1 MGKEIVWCKIDKNK
15 HLKAPS
21 SHKEEGAF
29 FYQKLSK
36 IKKMKVLKFGGTSVG
51 SVESITKLLQIIE
64 KEQSGSGSPVVVL
77 SAMSG
82 VTNLLSDMAN
92 KAEKGIS
99 FTDDLKDLEERHFHI
114 IKELLAV
121 AKQNPVFTKL
131 RILFNELEDIL
142 QGVMILGELTP
153 RTRDLIL
160 SYGERC
166 SAFMISKIAGQ
177 KDDDDLFVSAANL
190 IKTDSNYGQAR
201 VNMELSKLLIRDFY
215 QKNND
220 KIIFT
225 TGFIASNEEGRI
237 TTLGR
242 GGSDYTAAIIAS
254 ALNAEEIE
262 IWTDVNGMMTAD
274 PRMVKKAFSL
284 PELSYTEA
292 MELSFFGAKVIYPPT
307 MIPAFLK
314 KIPIVIRNTFEPEFT
329 GTVIRH
335 DCENSHLAIKGIS
348 SINDI
353 SIINV
358 EGSGMVGKAG
368 FSGRLFSLLAR
379 EQINIILITQS
390 SSEHSITFAIH
401 PADAEKAQK
410 LIAQEFELELLAK
423 KMEVPVFEHHLSVLA
438 IVGENM
444 KQSPGISGKLFHALG
459 RNGINVRAI
468 AQGSSEYNISVVIS
482 KEDLKKGLNAVHD
495 AFFVG
500 LNKTLHLFC
509 IGTGNIGSTLFRQL
523 LAHQDFLQKH
533 NGLQIKVVGISNSR
547 KMLFN
552 EDGIKLENWSEE
564 LQKQGENA
572 DLASFVRKMKE
583 LNLPN
588 CVLADNTASV
598 EPIDFYHEIF
608 SANISIV
615 TCNKIGNSGTF
626 EQYKLFRDSARLHG
640 VDFFYET
647 NVGAGLPIVKTL
659 KDLMLSGDRIIK
671 IEAILSGTISYI
683 FNHYKGDNSFH
694 DVVKQAQEKGYTEP
708 DPRDDLRGTDFM
720 RKMLILARD
729 AGYALDPED
738 VIIENM
744 LPQACLQAKS
754 VDDFY
759 YALKSEHAF
768 FEDMKSKAEHD
779 KKVLRYIGK
788 LENGQVKISLQ
799 MVDETH
805 PFYALS
811 GSDNIISFSTE
822 RYSERPMV
830 VKGPGA
836 GAEVTAAG
844 VFADIVNV
852 GANKL

>member
-1 MGKEIVWCKIDKNK
+1 
-15 HLKAPS
+15 
-21 SHKEEGAF
+21 
-29 FYQKLSK
+29 
-36 IKKMKVLKFGGTSVG
+36 MKVLKFGGTSVG

-64 KEQSGSGSPVVVL
+64 REQSSSQKPVVVL

-82 VTNLLSDMAN
+82 VTNLLSEMAN

-99 FTDDLKDLEERHFHI
+99 FSNDIKDLEERHFYI

-121 AKQNPVFTKL
+121 SKQNPVFTKL

-177 KDDDDLFVSAANL
+177 KHDDDLFVSAADL

-201 VNMELSKLLIRDFY
+201 VNMELSELLIRDFY
-215 QKNND
+215 QKNSD
-220 KIIFT
+220 KIIFV

-284 PELSYTEA
+284 SELSYTEA

-314 KIPIVIRNTFEPEFT
+314 KIPIVIRNTFEPDFP

-335 DCENSHLAIKGIS
+335 NCENSNLAIKGIS

-423 KMEVPVFEHHLSVLA
+423 KMEVPVFEQNLSVLA

-444 KQSPGISGKLFHALG
+444 KQTPGISGKLFHALG

-468 AQGSSEYNISVVIS
+468 AQGSSEYNISVIIGRD
-482 KEDLKKGLNAVHD
+482 DLNKALNAVHD
-495 AFFVG
+495 AFFVE

-509 IGTGNIGSTLFRQL
+509 VGTGNIGATLFKQL
-523 LAHQDFLQKH
+523 LAHREFLQKH
-533 NGLQIKVVGISNSR
+533 NGLQIKVVGVTNSR
-547 KMLFN
+547 KMIFN
-552 EDGIKLENWSEE
+552 EEGIDLENWSEL
-564 LQKQGENA
+564 LQNQGEKA
-572 DLASFVRKMKE
+572 DLSQFVQKMKAM
-583 LNLPN
+583 NLPN
-588 CVLADNTASV
+588 CVFADNTASAQ
-598 EPIDFYHEIF
+598 PINFYHEIF

-615 TCNKIGNSGTF
+615 TCNKIGNSASF
-626 EQYKLFRDSARLHG
+626 EQYKLFKDSARLHG

-659 KDLMLSGDRIIK
+659 KDLMLSGDRIIS

-683 FNHYKGDNSFH
+683 FNNYKGEISFH

-729 AGYALDPED
+729 AGYELEAED
-738 VIIENM
+738 VIIDNM
-744 LPQACLQAKS
+744 LPQSCLDAKS

-759 YALKSEHAF
+759 AALKGENAF
-768 FEDMKSKAEHD
+768 FEQMKNTAESD

-811 GSDNIISFSTE
+811 GSDNIISFSTD
-822 RYSERPMV
+822 RYRERPMV